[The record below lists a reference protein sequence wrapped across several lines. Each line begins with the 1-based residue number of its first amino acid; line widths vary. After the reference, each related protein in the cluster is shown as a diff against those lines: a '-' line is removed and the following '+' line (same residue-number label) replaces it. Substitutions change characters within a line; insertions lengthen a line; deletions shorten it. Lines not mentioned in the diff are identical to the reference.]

1 MRAVIQRVTR
11 ASVKINGNS
20 TAEIRDGL
28 LVLIGIEEADSEE
41 DASWLSKKIIQL
53 RIFDDKSGVMN
64 LSVSDIGGDIIV
76 VSQFTLHAKT
86 KKGNRPSY
94 IKAAAPGTAIPLYK
108 LFINMIGEALGK
120 KVGTGEFGAIME
132 VDLVNDG
139 PVTILIDTKNKE

>member
-11 ASVKINGNS
+11 ASVKINGNT